1 MNKPGLE
8 LIKIQ
13 NKLLRRQESNLCPPG
28 YEPGNLPTDILRD
41 ETPYIKGAN
50 INKYLPGN
58 DITNIMLFC

>member
-41 ETPYIKGAN
+41 ETPSVKGVKHLLN
-50 INKYLPGN
+50 QSCMHIQ
-58 DITNIMLFC
+58 I